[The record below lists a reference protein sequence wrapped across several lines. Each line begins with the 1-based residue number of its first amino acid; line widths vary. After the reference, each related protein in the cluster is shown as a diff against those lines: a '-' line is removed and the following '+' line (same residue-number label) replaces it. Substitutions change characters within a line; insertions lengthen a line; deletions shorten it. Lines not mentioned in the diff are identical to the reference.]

1 MTLARD
7 HSERKSSDID
17 EVNGASHQ
25 SGEMNIPRFL
35 ADEPLYQV
43 DQNITRPELVGAH
56 TKWLY
61 CSGAFWFP
69 QKSKCENKQLFVPS
83 GYWFE
88 TGRPYDGPKKCSEL
102 TGDDATVV
110 KCRFKKGKTMV
121 LPAVNLLYYGCDAN
135 GDLEDPRLGVSFLMG
150 ALGEVKFVKATL
162 DGTNVDPLD
171 AITVVTQDGDGDYK
185 LEFGSANCAAD
196 APGIDYVLNEGCP
209 LYAAGPYVFIS
220 TKNLSKGK
228 HTLILIGEG
237 SGEVTGAFCSAVK
250 HEFTLF

>member
-7 HSERKSSDID
+7 HSKRKSSDID
-17 EVNGASHQ
+17 EVNGASHR
-25 SGEMNIPRFL
+25 SGEMNVPRFL
-35 ADEPLYQV
+35 YDGPLYQV
-43 DQNITRPELVGAH
+43 DQRITRPELVGAH

-61 CSGAFWFP
+61 CTGAFWFP
-69 QKSKCENKQLFVPS
+69 QKSQCADKQLFVPS

-102 TGDDATVV
+102 TDDDVPVV

-121 LPAVNLLYYGCDAN
+121 LPAVNQLYLGCDAN
-135 GDLEDPRLGVSFLMG
+135 GDLEDPRLGVSSL
-150 ALGEVKFVKATL
+150 LGILGDLKFVNATL

-185 LEFGSANCAAD
+185 IQFGNAKCAKSV
-196 APGIDYVLNEGCP
+196 PQFDYVLNEGCP

-220 TKNLSKGK
+220 TTNLTKGTHK
-228 HTLILIGEG
+228 LILIGEYG
-237 SGEVTGAFCSAVK
+237 NACSAVK
-250 HEFTLF
+250 HEFTLY